1 MIYCWY
7 SIIDDNILTS
17 AHEYCLLRASFS
29 SMSLI
34 STFLFACFTAVKVQ
48 FFNLYLDGE
57 VYLHLQLH
65 NNYYAKCVSLAK
77 TTTHSE
83 HV

>member
-1 MIYCWY
+1 
-7 SIIDDNILTS
+7 
-17 AHEYCLLRASFS
+17 
-29 SMSLI
+29 MSLI